1 MSPIP
6 RIVSVSLAWAAAIGL
21 MVPIGLAPPAMAAPC
36 SGDAANAPPPPSAI
50 VTDPGPRRSAR
61 YDLDTVRYRPDASL
75 AVPTTVHRYP
85 SWVH

>member
-36 SGDAANAPPPPSAI
+36 SGDAANA
-50 VTDPGPRRSAR
+50 
-61 YDLDTVRYRPDASL
+61 
-75 AVPTTVHRYP
+75 
-85 SWVH
+85 